1 MSKRSRRADA
11 TGLMIV
17 LRGFDFVTTV
27 DRRTAQTMLG
37 ILADQARCGIL
48 IRNRIICLVQSDA
61 LQLSFSPAGAMPMP
75 MMRNDAE
82 LLNSKRD
89 L

>member
-17 LRGFDFVTTV
+17 LTGFDSVATV
-27 DRRTAQTMLG
+27 DRRTAQTMLDT
-37 ILADQARCGIL
+37 LADRARCAIL
-48 IRNRIICLVQSDA
+48 IRNRITCLVQSDA
-61 LQLSFSPAGAMPMP
+61 RQLSFGPVAAMP

-82 LLNSKRD
+82 SLNSNRG